1 MPARTNNPKKKSED
15 SDRWSQARSRAYQ
28 LNVMVN
34 ETERAEILA
43 AADKASMPV
52 TTYMRWVALRAAR
65 GDA

>member
-1 MPARTNNPKKKSED
+1 MPARTDTPKKKSED

-34 ETERAEILA
+34 ETERAEIIA

-52 TTYMRWVALRAAR
+52 TTFMRWASLCVAR
-65 GDA
+65 GE

>member
-1 MPARTNNPKKKSED
+1 MPARTNTPKKKSED
-15 SDRWSQARSRAYQ
+15 SDRWSPTRSRAFQ

-34 ETERAEILA
+34 ETERAEIIA

-65 GDA
+65 GE

>member
-1 MPARTNNPKKKSED
+1 MPARTDAPKKKSED

-52 TTYMRWVALRAAR
+52 TTFMRWAALRAAR
-65 GDA
+65 GE